1 MAMLTIA
8 DTHSLTHPSIIDIT
22 IATFTFRGADL
33 TALVREAAT
42 SCLKE
47 FMSLSHTSLLV
58 TTPFYHWES
67 DTNLH
72 NIAIYTRHF
81 ESAFSKV
88 HPSVSVKVS

>member
-1 MAMLTIA
+1 MLTIA
-8 DTHSLTHPSIIDIT
+8 NTHSSYTPCIIDIT
-22 IATFTFRGADL
+22 IAIFTSRGADL

-47 FMSLSHTSLLV
+47 FMSLSHTSLLPA
-58 TTPFYHWES
+58 TPFYHWES
-67 DTNLH
+67 GTNMH
-72 NIAIYTRHF
+72 DIAIYTRHF

>member
-8 DTHSLTHPSIIDIT
+8 NTHSSYTPYIT
-22 IATFTFRGADL
+22 IATFISRGADL

-47 FMSLSHTSLLV
+47 FMSLSHTSLLPA
-58 TTPFYHWES
+58 TPFYHWES
-67 DTNLH
+67 ATNIH